1 MRKYT
6 WALFT
11 RNTKNTKSIW
21 NGAMIENS
29 KDFQNMLMQSVKN
42 SESAIGL
49 SNFILQRNEDM
60 QEKLLTYIIKSSK
73 VSERLKI
80 IDSYISEVYKDD
92 IFMKSLIRRAIS
104 DLEDKDTIKDAVA
117 VKDLVKTVSKISS
130 GIKEFKGDPDLWY
143 NLKDQLVSIK
153 IC

>member
-1 MRKYT
+1 
-6 WALFT
+6 
-11 RNTKNTKSIW
+11 
-21 NGAMIENS
+21 
-29 KDFQNMLMQSVKN
+29 
-42 SESAIGL
+42 
-49 SNFILQRNEDM
+49 M
-60 QEKLLTYIIKSSK
+60 QEKLLSYIIKSSK

-92 IFMKSLIRRAIS
+92 VFMKSLIRRAIS

-143 NLKDQLVSIK
+143 DLKDQLVSIK

>member
-1 MRKYT
+1 
-6 WALFT
+6 
-11 RNTKNTKSIW
+11 
-21 NGAMIENS
+21 MIETT
-29 KDFQNMLMQSVKN
+29 KDFQNMIIQSIKN

-49 SNFILQRNEDM
+49 SNFMLQRNEDM

-80 IDSYISEVYKDD
+80 IDTYISEIYKDD
-92 IFMKSLIRRAIS
+92 VFMKSLIRRAIS
-104 DLEDKDTIKDAVA
+104 DLEDKETIKDAVA

>member
-1 MRKYT
+1 
-6 WALFT
+6 
-11 RNTKNTKSIW
+11 
-21 NGAMIENS
+21 MIENT
-29 KDFQNMLMQSVKN
+29 KDFQSMIMQSIKN

-80 IDSYISEVYKDD
+80 IDSYISETYKDD
-92 IFMKSLIRRAIS
+92 VFMKSLIRRAIS
-104 DLEDKDTIKDAVA
+104 DLEDKETMKDAVA

>member
-1 MRKYT
+1 
-6 WALFT
+6 
-11 RNTKNTKSIW
+11 
-21 NGAMIENS
+21 MIENN
-29 KDFQNMLMQSVKN
+29 KDIQSMLIQSVKN
-42 SESAIGL
+42 SESAIAL
-49 SNFILQRNEDM
+49 SSFILQKNEDM
-60 QEKLLTYIIKSSK
+60 QEKLLSYIIKSSK
-73 VSERLKI
+73 VSERLKV

-92 IFMKSLIRRAIS
+92 VFMKSLIRRAIS

>member
-1 MRKYT
+1 
-6 WALFT
+6 
-11 RNTKNTKSIW
+11 
-21 NGAMIENS
+21 MIENN
-29 KDFQNMLMQSVKN
+29 KDTQSMLIQSMKN
-42 SESAIGL
+42 SESAIAL
-49 SNFILQRNEDM
+49 SSFILQKNEDM
-60 QEKLLTYIIKSSK
+60 QEKLLSYIIKSSK
-73 VSERLKI
+73 VSERLKV
-80 IDSYISEVYKDD
+80 IDSYISEVYTDD
-92 IFMKSLIRRAIS
+92 VFMKSLIRRAIS

>member
-1 MRKYT
+1 
-6 WALFT
+6 
-11 RNTKNTKSIW
+11 
-21 NGAMIENS
+21 MIENS

>member
-1 MRKYT
+1 
-6 WALFT
+6 
-11 RNTKNTKSIW
+11 
-21 NGAMIENS
+21 MIEDN
-29 KDFQNMLMQSVKN
+29 KDIQSMLVQSMKN
-42 SESAIGL
+42 SESAIIL

-60 QEKLLTYIIKSSK
+60 QEKLLSYIMKSSK
-73 VSERLKI
+73 VSERLKV

-92 IFMKSLIRRAIS
+92 VFMKSLIRRAIS
-104 DLEDKDTIKDAVA
+104 DLEDKDTIKDAIA
-117 VKDLVKTVSKISS
+117 VRDLVKTVSKISS

>member
-1 MRKYT
+1 
-6 WALFT
+6 
-11 RNTKNTKSIW
+11 
-21 NGAMIENS
+21 MIENN
-29 KDFQNMLMQSVKN
+29 KDIQSMLVQSMKN
-42 SESAIGL
+42 SESAIAL

-60 QEKLLTYIIKSSK
+60 QEKLLSYIIKSSK

-92 IFMKSLIRRAIS
+92 VFMKSLIRTAIS

-143 NLKDQLVSIK
+143 DLKDQLVSIK